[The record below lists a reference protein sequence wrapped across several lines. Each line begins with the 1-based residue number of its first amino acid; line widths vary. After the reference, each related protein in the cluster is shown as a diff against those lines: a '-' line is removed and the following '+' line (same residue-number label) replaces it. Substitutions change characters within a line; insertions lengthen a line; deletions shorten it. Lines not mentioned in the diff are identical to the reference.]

1 MIETPDHSDE
11 ESDIDPWAREANRLA
26 KRSKV
31 RRHKPQDTNMRLFS
45 HITRTNPRSFCQD
58 RLVTKRRKN
67 STKEWRVFSLNQK
80 ANLVGRPPVPTE
92 AYLNRHNAV
101 LDSSELTLSK
111 LVAKV
116 LRLEKLGKLALSSL
130 NAVRAEQ
137 ADKDETDRHMEVG
150 EERDA
155 QVKNILRSLEK
166 FEAVCSMI
174 HTATSAKACEPLVK
188 QVRNKK
194 KRRNTAS
201 PIELSTI
208 NYLSTINHRLPDKT
222 NAVSFVPVPV
232 AVSFR
237 NISHAASGGLCASA
251 RPRRRDPRPD
261 QAARPRPHQPR

>member
-1 MIETPDHSDE
+1 M
-11 ESDIDPWAREANRLA
+11 
-26 KRSKV
+26 
-31 RRHKPQDTNMRLFS
+31 
-45 HITRTNPRSFCQD
+45 
-58 RLVTKRRKN
+58 
-67 STKEWRVFSLNQK
+67 
-80 ANLVGRPPVPTE
+80 PTE

-194 KRRNTAS
+194 KRRKTHHPRLNYQ
-201 PIELSTI
+201 LLI
-208 NYLSTINHRLPDKT
+208 NYQPST
-222 NAVSFVPVPV
+222 
-232 AVSFR
+232 
-237 NISHAASGGLCASA
+237 A
-251 RPRRRDPRPD
+251 R
-261 QAARPRPHQPR
+261 

>member
-1 MIETPDHSDE
+1 V
-11 ESDIDPWAREANRLA
+11 AR
-26 KRSKV
+26 
-31 RRHKPQDTNMRLFS
+31 
-45 HITRTNPRSFCQD
+45 
-58 RLVTKRRKN
+58 
-67 STKEWRVFSLNQK
+67 FSLTQK

-201 PIELSTI
+201 PIELSTT
-208 NYLSTINHRLPDKT
+208 YRLSTIDCPIKLTPFRSTFIRSCSCCCL
-222 NAVSFVPVPV
+222 VSKHIARSVGRTVRFCSAP
-232 AVSFR
+232 
-237 NISHAASGGLCASA
+237 SA
-251 RPRRRDPRPD
+251 RSS
-261 QAARPRPHQPR
+261 A

>member
-1 MIETPDHSDE
+1 MGTRGEPSRKALQGAPTQTQNTKTQKRKTRVLFTYNKNKSEIILPRQARDE
-11 ESDIDPWAREANRLA
+11 EKGQLN
-26 KRSKV
+26 KRV
-31 RRHKPQDTNMRLFS
+31 ACF
-45 HITRTNPRSFCQD
+45 
-58 RLVTKRRKN
+58 
-67 STKEWRVFSLNQK
+67 WLNQK

-194 KRRNTAS
+194 KRRRKEETQHPRLNYQ
-201 PIELSTI
+201 LLI
-208 NYLSTINHRLPDKT
+208 NYQPST
-222 NAVSFVPVPV
+222 
-232 AVSFR
+232 
-237 NISHAASGGLCASA
+237 A
-251 RPRRRDPRPD
+251 R
-261 QAARPRPHQPR
+261 

>member
-1 MIETPDHSDE
+1 V
-11 ESDIDPWAREANRLA
+11 AR
-26 KRSKV
+26 
-31 RRHKPQDTNMRLFS
+31 
-45 HITRTNPRSFCQD
+45 
-58 RLVTKRRKN
+58 
-67 STKEWRVFSLNQK
+67 FSLNQK

-194 KRRNTAS
+194 KRRKTAS
-201 PIELSTI
+201 PIKLSTTYQLSTI
-208 NYLSTINHRLPDKT
+208 DCPIKLTPFRSFLFLLLSRFETYRTQRREDCALLLGPVGEILGLTKLRALALTSRVERLDAKIS
-222 NAVSFVPVPV
+222 NATE
-232 AVSFR
+232 
-237 NISHAASGGLCASA
+237 GLKGAETV
-251 RPRRRDPRPD
+251 R
-261 QAARPRPHQPR
+261 

>member
-1 MIETPDHSDE
+1 MSQ
-11 ESDIDPWAREANRLA
+11 R
-26 KRSKV
+26 KRAAPPLQSASSG
-31 RRHKPQDTNMRLFS
+31 P
-45 HITRTNPRSFCQD
+45 
-58 RLVTKRRKN
+58 
-67 STKEWRVFSLNQK
+67 
-80 ANLVGRPPVPTE
+80 GR
-92 AYLNRHNAV
+92 AV

-155 QVKNILRSLEK
+155 QIKNILRSLEK

-194 KRRNTAS
+194 KRSNTPS
-201 PIELSTI
+201 PIKLSTSYQLSTI
-208 NYLSTINHRLPDKT
+208 DCPIKLTPFRSCSCS
-222 NAVSFVPVPV
+222 SF
-232 AVSFR
+232 VSFR

-261 QAARPRPHQPR
+261 QAARPRPHQPRRAAGRKDLQRHGRTQGRRNGAMIGNIHYTPR

>member
-1 MIETPDHSDE
+1 M
-11 ESDIDPWAREANRLA
+11 
-26 KRSKV
+26 
-31 RRHKPQDTNMRLFS
+31 
-45 HITRTNPRSFCQD
+45 
-58 RLVTKRRKN
+58 
-67 STKEWRVFSLNQK
+67 
-80 ANLVGRPPVPTE
+80 PTE

-188 QVRNKK
+188 QVRKKK

-201 PIELSTI
+201 PIELSTT
-208 NYLSTINHRLPDKT
+208 YQLSTIDCPIKLTPFRST
-222 NAVSFVPVPV
+222 FIRSCCCF
-232 AVSFR
+232 VSFR

-261 QAARPRPHQPR
+261 QAARPRPHQPRRAAGRKDLQRHGRTQGRRNGAMIGNIHYIPR

>member
-1 MIETPDHSDE
+1 M
-11 ESDIDPWAREANRLA
+11 
-26 KRSKV
+26 
-31 RRHKPQDTNMRLFS
+31 
-45 HITRTNPRSFCQD
+45 
-58 RLVTKRRKN
+58 
-67 STKEWRVFSLNQK
+67 
-80 ANLVGRPPVPTE
+80 PTE

-201 PIELSTI
+201 PIELSTT
-208 NYLSTINHRLPDKT
+208 YQLSTIDCPIKLTPFRSFLFLFRFETNRTQRREDCALLLGPVGEILGLTKLRALALTSRVERLDAKIS
-222 NAVSFVPVPV
+222 NATE
-232 AVSFR
+232 
-237 NISHAASGGLCASA
+237 GLKGAETV
-251 RPRRRDPRPD
+251 R
-261 QAARPRPHQPR
+261 